1 MMPDRLLAHA
11 RVDRKRKESR
21 KSKKRHRAPRTP
33 LTRSQIMA
41 RVKRRDTSPERVLR
55 SSLHAAGL
63 RFRVDRRI
71 EGIHADIVFPTA
83 KVAIFVDG
91 CFWHSCPVHATTPKS
106 NTSYWLP
113 KLEENRRR
121 DLRQTTSLR
130 RFGWLVIRIWE
141 HDCRLPTHRL
151 IKRIVGAITK
161 RLRPAQVNLRA
172 DVR

>member
-1 MMPDRLLAHA
+1 MTSEKP
-11 RVDRKRKESR
+11 
-21 KSKKRHRAPRTP
+21 KRHRASREP

-71 EGIHADIVFPTA
+71 EGIHADIVFVAA

-91 CFWHSCPVHATTPKS
+91 CFWHSCPTHATRPKS
-106 NTSYWLP
+106 NVSYWLP

-121 DLRQTTSLR
+121 DLKQTARLR
-130 RFGWLVIRIWE
+130 RCGWMVIRIWE
-141 HDCRLPTHRL
+141 HDCRLLTDRL
-151 IKRIVGAITK
+151 IGRIVGAIA
-161 RLRPAQVNLRA
+161 RRR
-172 DVR
+172 